1 MLYPRSNKYRDVYS
15 LNGIWKFKTVSEDYI
30 PEEEAYD
37 ASLMA
42 VPASY
47 NDIVTS
53 KEIMDHVG
61 KVLYETTFSIPV
73 REDKIYHLRIGAASH
88 KCDVYLNGKLIAHG
102 VNGFFPIDAELYGL
116 KEKNRLSVVI
126 DNRLT
131 FQTLPVGRIV
141 NGKQVDPFSI
151 IGK

>member
-1 MLYPRSNKYRDVYS
+1 MLYQRSNKYRDVYS

-53 KEIMDHVG
+53 KEIKDHVG

-73 REDKIYHLRIGAASH
+73 REDKI
-88 KCDVYLNGKLIAHG
+88 
-102 VNGFFPIDAELYGL
+102 
-116 KEKNRLSVVI
+116 
-126 DNRLT
+126 
-131 FQTLPVGRIV
+131 
-141 NGKQVDPFSI
+141 
-151 IGK
+151 